1 MSWWGFAVGL
11 GWTRR
16 ATSVAGSV
24 GLTRRMIHGGDP
36 LILGYQK
43 SRVTPMDHP
52 ASECNTSPSPK
63 SNRVFVSSSSAVAG
77 IGGQRFLVP
86 QYEAAANTSRCAG

>member
-1 MSWWGFAVGL
+1 MCRRSCSGGL
-11 GWTRR
+11 
-16 ATSVAGSV
+16 
-24 GLTRRMIHGGDP
+24 GLTRRMGGRDAP

-43 SRVTPMDHP
+43 SGGTPTAHP
-52 ASECNTSPSPK
+52 ASDCNTKISPSPK
-63 SNRVFVSSSSAVAG
+63 THLVFVSPSSAVAG